1 MGFGIRDLRF
11 AAGEAGT
18 IASAPRSCFAK
29 SRIPNLESRLTSG
42 FTLIELVAVVALI
55 GIALSVISLSFSKS
69 MSSAK
74 VQAASRDLVAALRYT
89 RGQAIVK
96 GKQTALDLDMQNNT
110 FQAPGRPLMKLPAE
124 MHMTLLTAES
134 EQTSKTSGRIRFFA
148 DGASTGG
155 HVSIFAGQRE
165 WRVNVSWLTGQVTRE
180 EVTVR

>member
-1 MGFGIRDLRF
+1 MHARRAQRGF
-11 AAGEAGT
+11 
-18 IASAPRSCFAK
+18 S
-29 SRIPNLESRLTSG
+29 
-42 FTLIELVAVVALI
+42 LIELVAVLVLV
-55 GIALSVISLSFSKS
+55 GIALSLVSLAFTKS
-69 MSSAK
+69 LDNAK

-96 GKQTALDLDMQNNT
+96 NHQAALDLDMQNNT
-110 FQAPGRPLMKLPAE
+110 YQAPGRPLMKLPAE

>member
-1 MGFGIRDLRF
+1 MLR
-11 AAGEAGT
+11 T
-18 IASAPRSCFAK
+18 
-29 SRIPNLESRLTSG
+29 RLSG

-55 GIALSVISLSFSKS
+55 GLALSVVSLSFSKS
-69 MSSAK
+69 MNSAK

-89 RGQAIVK
+89 RGQAIVRN
-96 GKQTALDLDMQNNT
+96 KQAALDLDTQNNT
-110 FQAPGRPLMKLPAE
+110 YQAPGKPLVKLPKE

-134 EQTSKTSGRIRFFA
+134 EQTGTTSGRIRFFA

-180 EVTVR
+180 EVAAR